1 MEMLEVFS
9 DSGEKKSG
17 REYKTKNRF
26 DDISSIVWL
35 FIGMENAGRLYPLL
49 RSVTGVGS
57 EGRGWAL
64 RGTRGESYLDIRSV
78 HIILLYRGV
87 TNPEKWVAGLGAILI
102 SRAKPP
108 ERLIL
113 EDFDSTSRQQGT
125 RGLDTTQATSLLA
138 RKC

>member
-1 MEMLEVFS
+1 MTSTPLKTWSSLGNLFVFDRGVPWEHCGSSSTEPIGVRLVEMLEVFS

-57 EGRGWAL
+57 EGEGM
-64 RGTRGESYLDIRSV
+64 GT
-78 HIILLYRGV
+78 
-87 TNPEKWVAGLGAILI
+87 
-102 SRAKPP
+102 
-108 ERLIL
+108 
-113 EDFDSTSRQQGT
+113 
-125 RGLDTTQATSLLA
+125 
-138 RKC
+138 